1 MRTLPARL
9 FRCILPCFFTAC
21 CLLTVAVAARAGEED
36 APPKASDEPAV
47 ASPEDAFP
55 QELATAELRAREKVV
70 AGEIGLGLVASD
82 PAVRARAAR
91 RLVARLDMH
100 AEAPGDLEY
109 FLTEMSAAI
118 EVWAKELRHRHGQRL
133 RTAPQGAT
141 PPNATPPNAAPPN
154 AAPREAARTEA
165 LAGTPR
171 RYDVRDL
178 LGHGWTRFKLEKTLL
193 READAVSVREY
204 DTGYIVTAPQ
214 SGHEHLGMFLAAV
227 RSTVRSVRADLVA
240 ANRAKAAGQEDSA
253 AAPQELA
260 HAGGL
265 AAEGQADT
273 PQAPTALKPLVS
285 HTHGAPAWRVV
296 PMIVHLPRGKLLQAR
311 LAAETSAY
319 GNKRPLLATSEV
331 LTGSVADAK
340 RWSEL
345 ARQMPNARVDMPLEG
360 ETALAPGQRAGL
372 FAGKEILY
380 TKDYQRTAA
389 GGLRPQTEIIRDGV
403 ELTLGIVHEASG
415 LRVDLVAQ
423 RTDVGRPVPVVRFRP
438 SENAPA
444 VELECPQWSVTRR
457 SDSFRLPHGG
467 GGAFLPLPGIGSGP
481 EDHVIL
487 VLAIVP
493 YAEARQQAGVRA
505 RRHSK

>member
-1 MRTLPARL
+1 MRTHPARL
-9 FRCILPCFFTAC
+9 FRCILPCFLTAC

-36 APPKASDEPAV
+36 APQKASGQPAV
-47 ASPEDAFP
+47 ASPEDASAEDASP
-55 QELATAELRAREKVV
+55 EDASTQELATAELRAREKVV

-141 PPNATPPNAAPPN
+141 PPNATPPNAAPPNAAPPN

-311 LAAETSAY
+311 LAAETSA
-319 GNKRPLLATSEV
+319 
-331 LTGSVADAK
+331 
-340 RWSEL
+340 
-345 ARQMPNARVDMPLEG
+345 
-360 ETALAPGQRAGL
+360 
-372 FAGKEILY
+372 
-380 TKDYQRTAA
+380 
-389 GGLRPQTEIIRDGV
+389 
-403 ELTLGIVHEASG
+403 
-415 LRVDLVAQ
+415 
-423 RTDVGRPVPVVRFRP
+423 
-438 SENAPA
+438 
-444 VELECPQWSVTRR
+444 
-457 SDSFRLPHGG
+457 
-467 GGAFLPLPGIGSGP
+467 
-481 EDHVIL
+481 
-487 VLAIVP
+487 
-493 YAEARQQAGVRA
+493 
-505 RRHSK
+505 